1 MVFKLT
7 QWFYNLKLLRMK
19 EQAFLFYQR
28 WREQMKRLPDNER
41 LQIYDAICDYAFENK
56 ESNLAYYL
64 ESILDNIRLTINE
77 NRAKQQAFIELQ
89 KEKGRKSAESRKKKN
104 LTAVDLVQPNLTAV
118 NVGSTETTNNK
129 NKKENKK
136 EKSNNID
143 SSLNSESTST
153 EAVDPETGSDD
164 KIKIVKSDEEKE
176 NREYCNKVA
185 TYFNEQMQGK
195 QVKKIAKLNKER
207 ISRILARTKEYGKE
221 AVAQVIVK
229 TANSNFLNG
238 DNNRGFLAS
247 FDWIFRPT
255 NFPKIY
261 EGNYDNRTSIQRSTS
276 AAADNGRAQRDAAWR
291 AYATQRLEAANSE
304 SEKIPDPLQDL

>member
-1 MVFKLT
+1 MV
-7 QWFYNLKLLRMK
+7 LKLLRMK

-77 NRAKQQAFIELQ
+77 NRAKQEAFIELQ

-118 NVGSTETTNNK
+118 DVGSTETTNNK
-129 NKKENKK
+129 NKKENKNK
-136 EKSNNID
+136 KDNID
-143 SSLNSESTST
+143 SSLHSESTST
-153 EAVDPETGSDD
+153 EAVDSETESDG
-164 KIKIVKSDEEKE
+164 KITIVKSDEEKE
-176 NREYCNKVA
+176 NREYCNNVA
-185 TYFNEQMQGK
+185 KYFNEQMQGK
-195 QVKKIAKLNKER
+195 QVRKIVKLNQ
-207 ISRILARTKEYGKE
+207 SRMSQVLARTKEYGKE

-238 DNNRGFLAS
+238 DNNRGFLAT

>member
-1 MVFKLT
+1 
-7 QWFYNLKLLRMK
+7 MK

-77 NRAKQQAFIELQ
+77 NRAKQEAFIDKQ
-89 KEKGRKSAESRKKKN
+89 KANGSKGGRPRKSVETEQNPTKPMGYLENPEK
-104 LTAVDLVQPNLTAV
+104 PN
-118 NVGSTETTNNK
+118 ETNNK
-129 NKKENKK
+129 NKKENNNKK
-136 EKSNNID
+136 DNID
-143 SSLNSESTST
+143 SSLHSESTST

-238 DNNRGFLAS
+238 DNNRGFLAT

>member
-1 MVFKLT
+1 
-7 QWFYNLKLLRMK
+7 MK

-118 NVGSTETTNNK
+118 DVGSTKSTYNK
-129 NKKENKK
+129 NKKENNNKK
-136 EKSNNID
+136 DNID
-143 SSLNSESTST
+143 SSLHSESKST
-153 EAVDPETGSDD
+153 EAVDSETESDG
-164 KIKIVKSDEEKE
+164 KITIVKSDEEKE
-176 NREYCNKVA
+176 NREYCNNVA
-185 TYFNEQMQGK
+185 KYFNEQMQGK
-195 QVKKIAKLNKER
+195 QVRKIVKINQ
-207 ISRILARTKEYGKE
+207 SRMSQVLARTKEYGKE

-238 DNNRGFLAS
+238 DNNRGFLAT

-276 AAADNGRAQRDAAWR
+276 AAADNGRAQRDAEWR

>member
-1 MVFKLT
+1 
-7 QWFYNLKLLRMK
+7 MK

-118 NVGSTETTNNK
+118 NIGSTETTNNK

-143 SSLNSESTST
+143 SSLHSESTST

-238 DNNRGFLAS
+238 DNNRGFLAT

>member
-1 MVFKLT
+1 
-7 QWFYNLKLLRMK
+7 MK

-41 LQIYDAICDYAFENK
+41 LQIYDAICDYAFEKK

-77 NRAKQQAFIELQ
+77 NSAKQQAFIESRKANGSKGGRPRKSIETEQNLQ
-89 KEKGRKSAESRKKKN
+89 KPSGFLGN
-104 LTAVDLVQPNLTAV
+104 LQKAN
-118 NVGSTETTNNK
+118 ETNNK
-129 NKKENKK
+129 NKKENKNK
-136 EKSNNID
+136 KDNID
-143 SSLNSESTST
+143 SSLHSESTST
-153 EAVDPETGSDD
+153 ASVDPETESDG
-164 KIKIVKSDEEKE
+164 KITIVKSDEEKE

>member
-1 MVFKLT
+1 
-7 QWFYNLKLLRMK
+7 MK

-77 NRAKQQAFIELQ
+77 NRAKQQAFIDKQ
-89 KEKGRKSAESRKKKN
+89 KANGSKGGRPRKSVETEQNPTKPMGYLENPEK
-104 LTAVDLVQPNLTAV
+104 PN
-118 NVGSTETTNNK
+118 ETNNK

-143 SSLNSESTST
+143 SSLHSESTST

-164 KIKIVKSDEEKE
+164 KITIVKSDEEKE

-238 DNNRGFLAS
+238 DNNRGFLAT

>member
-1 MVFKLT
+1 
-7 QWFYNLKLLRMK
+7 MK

-77 NRAKQQAFIELQ
+77 NRAKQEAFIELQ
-89 KEKGRKSAESRKKKN
+89 KEKSRKGVEARNRKKSLGN
-104 LTAVDLVQPNLTAV
+104 PTQPTGNPRI
-118 NVGSTETTNNK
+118 TTDNPTQPNNK
-129 NKKENKK
+129 NKKENKNK
-136 EKSNNID
+136 KDNID
-143 SSLNSESTST
+143 SSLHSESTST
-153 EAVDPETGSDD
+153 EAVDSETGSDD

>member
-1 MVFKLT
+1 
-7 QWFYNLKLLRMK
+7 MK

-104 LTAVDLVQPNLTAV
+104 LTAVDLVQPNSTAV
-118 NVGSTETTNNK
+118 DVGSTETTNNK
-129 NKKENKK
+129 NKKENKNK
-136 EKSNNID
+136 KDNID
-143 SSLNSESTST
+143 SSLHSESTST
-153 EAVDPETGSDD
+153 EAVDPETESDE
-164 KIKIVKSDEEKE
+164 KITIVKSDEEKE

-185 TYFNEQMQGK
+185 KYFNEQMQGR
-195 QVKKIAKLNKER
+195 QVKKIVRLNQ
-207 ISRILARTKEYGKE
+207 SRMSQILARTKEYGKE

-238 DNNRGFLAS
+238 DNNRGFLAT

-261 EGNYDNRTSIQRSTS
+261 EGNYDNRTSIQRNTS
-276 AAADNGRAQRDAAWR
+276 AAADNGRAQRDAEWR
-291 AYATQRLEAANSE
+291 AYAMQRLQTANSE
-304 SEKIPDPLQDL
+304 SEEIPEALRDI

>member
-1 MVFKLT
+1 
-7 QWFYNLKLLRMK
+7 MK

-129 NKKENKK
+129 NKKENNNKK
-136 EKSNNID
+136 DNID
-143 SSLNSESTST
+143 SSLHSESTST
-153 EAVDPETGSDD
+153 EAVDSETESDG
-164 KIKIVKSDEEKE
+164 KITIVKSDEEKE
-176 NREYCNKVA
+176 NREYCNNVA
-185 TYFNEQMQGK
+185 KYFNEQMQGK
-195 QVKKIAKLNKER
+195 QVRKIVKLNQ
-207 ISRILARTKEYGKE
+207 SRMSQVLARTKEYGKE

-238 DNNRGFLAS
+238 DNNRGFLAT

-276 AAADNGRAQRDAAWR
+276 AADNGRAQRDAAWR

>member
-1 MVFKLT
+1 
-7 QWFYNLKLLRMK
+7 MK

>member
-1 MVFKLT
+1 
-7 QWFYNLKLLRMK
+7 MK

-77 NRAKQQAFIELQ
+77 NRAKQEAFIELQ
-89 KEKGRKSAESRKKKN
+89 KEKSRKGVEARNRKKILGN
-104 LTAVDLVQPNLTAV
+104 PTQPTGNPRVITDNPTQPTGNPRV
-118 NVGSTETTNNK
+118 ITDNPTQPNNK

-143 SSLNSESTST
+143 SSLHSESTST

-185 TYFNEQMQGK
+185 TYYNEQMQGK

-238 DNNRGFLAS
+238 DNNRGFLAT

>member
-1 MVFKLT
+1 
-7 QWFYNLKLLRMK
+7 MK

-41 LQIYDAICDYAFENK
+41 LLIYDAICDYAFDNK

-77 NRAKQQAFIELQ
+77 NRAKQEAFIESRKANGSKGGRPRKSIETEQNLQ
-89 KEKGRKSAESRKKKN
+89 KPSGFLGN
-104 LTAVDLVQPNLTAV
+104 LQKAN
-118 NVGSTETTNNK
+118 ETNNK
-129 NKKENKK
+129 NKKENNNKK
-136 EKSNNID
+136 DNID
-143 SSLNSESTST
+143 SSLHSESTST
-153 EAVDPETGSDD
+153 ASVDSETGSDD

>member
-1 MVFKLT
+1 
-7 QWFYNLKLLRMK
+7 MK

-77 NRAKQQAFIELQ
+77 NRAKQEAFIELQ
-89 KEKGRKSAESRKKKN
+89 KEKSRKGVEARNRKKSLGN
-104 LTAVDLVQPNLTAV
+104 PTQPTGNPRI
-118 NVGSTETTNNK
+118 TTDNPTQPNNK

-143 SSLNSESTST
+143 SSLHSESTST
-153 EAVDPETGSDD
+153 EAVDSETGSDD

-195 QVKKIAKLNKER
+195 QVRKIVKLNQ
-207 ISRILARTKEYGKE
+207 SRMSQVLARTKEYGKE
-221 AVAQVIVK
+221 AVAQVIIK

-238 DNNRGFLAS
+238 DNNRGFLAT

>member
-41 LQIYDAICDYAFENK
+41 LQIYDAICDYAFEKK

-77 NRAKQQAFIELQ
+77 NSAKQQAFIESRKANGSKGGRPRKSIETEQNLQ
-89 KEKGRKSAESRKKKN
+89 KPSGFLGN
-104 LTAVDLVQPNLTAV
+104 LQKAN
-118 NVGSTETTNNK
+118 ETNNK
-129 NKKENKK
+129 NKKENNNKK
-136 EKSNNID
+136 DNID
-143 SSLNSESTST
+143 SSLHSESTST
-153 EAVDPETGSDD
+153 EAVDPETGSDE
-164 KIKIVKSDEEKE
+164 KITIVKSDEEKE

-185 TYFNEQMQGK
+185 KYFNEQMQGR
-195 QVKKIAKLNKER
+195 QVKKIVRLNQ
-207 ISRILARTKEYGKE
+207 SRMSQILARTKEYGKE

-238 DNNRGFLAS
+238 DNNRGFLAT

-291 AYATQRLEAANSE
+291 AYAMQRLQAANSE
-304 SEKIPDPLQDL
+304 SEEIPEALRDI

>member
-1 MVFKLT
+1 
-7 QWFYNLKLLRMK
+7 MK

-41 LQIYDAICDYAFENK
+41 LQIYDAICDYAFEKK

-77 NRAKQQAFIELQ
+77 NSAKQEAFIELQ
-89 KEKGRKSAESRKKKN
+89 KEKSRKGVEARNRKKILGN
-104 LTAVDLVQPNLTAV
+104 PTQPTGNPRV
-118 NVGSTETTNNK
+118 TTDNPTQPNNK
-129 NKKENKK
+129 NKKENKNK
-136 EKSNNID
+136 KDNID
-143 SSLNSESTST
+143 SSLHSESKST
-153 EAVDPETGSDD
+153 EAVDPETESDE
-164 KIKIVKSDEEKE
+164 KITIVKSDEEKE

-185 TYFNEQMQGK
+185 KYFNEQMQGK
-195 QVKKIAKLNKER
+195 QVRKIVRLNQ
-207 ISRILARTKEYGKE
+207 SRMSQILARTKEYGKE

-238 DNNRGFLAS
+238 DNNRGFLAT

>member
-77 NRAKQQAFIELQ
+77 NRAKQEAFIESRKANGSKGGRPRKSIETEQNLQ
-89 KEKGRKSAESRKKKN
+89 KPSGFLGN
-104 LTAVDLVQPNLTAV
+104 LQKAN
-118 NVGSTETTNNK
+118 ETNNK
-129 NKKENKK
+129 NKKENNNKK
-136 EKSNNID
+136 DNID
-143 SSLNSESTST
+143 SSLHSESTST
-153 EAVDPETGSDD
+153 ASVDSETGSDD

-238 DNNRGFLAS
+238 DNNRCFLAS

-276 AAADNGRAQRDAAWR
+276 AAAENGRAQRDAAWR

>member
-77 NRAKQQAFIELQ
+77 NRAKQQAFIDKQ
-89 KEKGRKSAESRKKKN
+89 KANGSKGGRPRKSVETEQNPTKPMGYLENPEK
-104 LTAVDLVQPNLTAV
+104 PN
-118 NVGSTETTNNK
+118 ETNNK
-129 NKKENKK
+129 NKKENNNKK
-136 EKSNNID
+136 DNID
-143 SSLNSESTST
+143 SSLHSESTST
-153 EAVDPETGSDD
+153 ASVDSETESDG
-164 KIKIVKSDEEKE
+164 KITIVKSDEEKE
-176 NREYCNKVA
+176 NREYCNNVA
-185 TYFNEQMQGK
+185 KYFNEQMQGK
-195 QVKKIAKLNKER
+195 QVRKIVKLNQ
-207 ISRILARTKEYGKE
+207 SRMSQVLARTKEYGKE

-238 DNNRGFLAS
+238 DNNRGFLAT

-276 AAADNGRAQRDAAWR
+276 AADNGRAQRDAAWR

>member
-1 MVFKLT
+1 
-7 QWFYNLKLLRMK
+7 MK

-118 NVGSTETTNNK
+118 DVGSTETTNNK
-129 NKKENKK
+129 NKKENKNK
-136 EKSNNID
+136 KDNID
-143 SSLNSESTST
+143 SSLHSESTST
-153 EAVDPETGSDD
+153 ASVDSETESDG
-164 KIKIVKSDEEKE
+164 KITIVKSDEEKE
-176 NREYCNKVA
+176 NREYCNNVA
-185 TYFNEQMQGK
+185 KYFNEQMQGK
-195 QVKKIAKLNKER
+195 QVRKIVKLNQ
-207 ISRILARTKEYGKE
+207 SRMSQVLARTKEYGKE

-238 DNNRGFLAS
+238 DNNRGFLAT

-304 SEKIPDPLQDL
+304 SEKIPDPLQDH

>member
-1 MVFKLT
+1 
-7 QWFYNLKLLRMK
+7 MK

-77 NRAKQQAFIELQ
+77 NRAKQEAFIELQ
-89 KEKGRKSAESRKKKN
+89 KEKSRKGVEARNRKKILGN
-104 LTAVDLVQPNLTAV
+104 PTQPTGNPRV
-118 NVGSTETTNNK
+118 TTDNPTQPNNK
-129 NKKENKK
+129 NKKENKNK
-136 EKSNNID
+136 KDNID
-143 SSLNSESTST
+143 SSLHSESTST
-153 EAVDPETGSDD
+153 ASVDSETESDG
-164 KIKIVKSDEEKE
+164 KITIVKSDEEKE
-176 NREYCNKVA
+176 NREYCNNVA
-185 TYFNEQMQGK
+185 KYFNEQMQGK
-195 QVKKIAKLNKER
+195 QVRKIVKLNQ
-207 ISRILARTKEYGKE
+207 SRMSQVLARTKEYGKE

-238 DNNRGFLAS
+238 DNNRGFLAT

>member
-1 MVFKLT
+1 
-7 QWFYNLKLLRMK
+7 MK

-77 NRAKQQAFIELQ
+77 NRAKQQAFIDKQ
-89 KEKGRKSAESRKKKN
+89 KANGSKGGRPRKSVETEQNPTKPMGYLENPEK
-104 LTAVDLVQPNLTAV
+104 PN
-118 NVGSTETTNNK
+118 ETNNK
-129 NKKENKK
+129 NKKENNNKK
-136 EKSNNID
+136 DNID
-143 SSLNSESTST
+143 SSLHSESTST

-238 DNNRGFLAS
+238 DNNRGFLAT

>member
-1 MVFKLT
+1 
-7 QWFYNLKLLRMK
+7 MK

-41 LQIYDAICDYAFENK
+41 LLIYDAICDYAFENK

-118 NVGSTETTNNK
+118 DVGSTETTNNK
-129 NKKENKK
+129 NKKENKNK
-136 EKSNNID
+136 KDNID
-143 SSLNSESTST
+143 SSLHSESTST
-153 EAVDPETGSDD
+153 ASVDSETESDG
-164 KIKIVKSDEEKE
+164 KITIVKSDEEKE
-176 NREYCNKVA
+176 NREYCNNVA
-185 TYFNEQMQGK
+185 KYFNEQMQGK
-195 QVKKIAKLNKER
+195 QVRKIVKLNQ
-207 ISRILARTKEYGKE
+207 SRMSQVLARTKEYGKE

-238 DNNRGFLAS
+238 DNNRGFLAT

-291 AYATQRLEAANSE
+291 AYAMQRLQAANSE
-304 SEKIPDPLQDL
+304 SEEIPEALRDI

>member
-41 LQIYDAICDYAFENK
+41 LQIYDAICDYAFEKK

-77 NRAKQQAFIELQ
+77 NSAKQQAFIESRKANGSKGGRPRKSIETEQNLQ
-89 KEKGRKSAESRKKKN
+89 KPSGFLGN
-104 LTAVDLVQPNLTAV
+104 LQKAN
-118 NVGSTETTNNK
+118 ETNNK
-129 NKKENKK
+129 NKKENKNK
-136 EKSNNID
+136 KDNID
-143 SSLNSESTST
+143 SSLHSESTST
-153 EAVDPETGSDD
+153 EAVDPETESDG
-164 KIKIVKSDEEKE
+164 KITIVKSDEDKE
-176 NREYCNKVA
+176 NREYCNNVA
-185 TYFNEQMQGK
+185 KYFNEQMQGK
-195 QVKKIAKLNKER
+195 QVRKIVKLNQ
-207 ISRILARTKEYGKE
+207 SRMSQVLARTKEYGKE

-238 DNNRGFLAS
+238 DNNRGFLAT

>member
-1 MVFKLT
+1 
-7 QWFYNLKLLRMK
+7 MK

-41 LQIYDAICDYAFENK
+41 LQIYDAICDYAFDNK

-77 NRAKQQAFIELQ
+77 NRAKQEAFIELQ
-89 KEKGRKSAESRKKKN
+89 KEKSRKGVEARNRKKMLGN
-104 LTAVDLVQPNLTAV
+104 PTQPTGNPRV
-118 NVGSTETTNNK
+118 TTDNPTQPNNK
-129 NKKENKK
+129 NKNNNKK
-136 EKSNNID
+136 ENSNNID
-143 SSLNSESTST
+143 SSLHSESTST
-153 EAVDPETGSDD
+153 EAVDPETESDD
-164 KIKIVKSDEEKE
+164 KITIVKSDEEKE

-195 QVKKIAKLNKER
+195 QVKKIVKLNQ
-207 ISRILARTKEYGKE
+207 SRMSQVLARTKEYGKE
-221 AVAQVIVK
+221 AVAQVIIK

-238 DNNRGFLAS
+238 DNNRGFLAT

>member
-1 MVFKLT
+1 
-7 QWFYNLKLLRMK
+7 MK

-77 NRAKQQAFIELQ
+77 NRAKQEAFIELQ
-89 KEKGRKSAESRKKKN
+89 KEKSRKGVEARNRKKILGN
-104 LTAVDLVQPNLTAV
+104 PTQPTGNPRV
-118 NVGSTETTNNK
+118 TTDNPTQPNNK
-129 NKKENKK
+129 NKKENNNKK
-136 EKSNNID
+136 DNID
-143 SSLNSESTST
+143 SSLHSESTST
-153 EAVDPETGSDD
+153 ASVDSETESDG
-164 KIKIVKSDEEKE
+164 KITIVKSDEEKE
-176 NREYCNKVA
+176 NREYCNNVA
-185 TYFNEQMQGK
+185 KYFNEQMQGK
-195 QVKKIAKLNKER
+195 QVRKIVKLNQ
-207 ISRILARTKEYGKE
+207 SRMSQVLARTKEYGKE

-238 DNNRGFLAS
+238 DNNRGFLAT

-276 AAADNGRAQRDAAWR
+276 AADNGRAQRDAAWR

>member
-1 MVFKLT
+1 MVFNLT

-41 LQIYDAICDYAFENK
+41 LLIYDAICDYAFENK

-89 KEKGRKSAESRKKKN
+89 KEKSRKGVEARNRKKSLGN
-104 LTAVDLVQPNLTAV
+104 PTQPTGNPRV
-118 NVGSTETTNNK
+118 TTDNPTQPNNK
-129 NKKENKK
+129 NKKENKNK
-136 EKSNNID
+136 KDNID
-143 SSLNSESTST
+143 SSLHSESTST
-153 EAVDPETGSDD
+153 EAVDPETESDG
-164 KIKIVKSDEEKE
+164 KITIVKSDEEKE

-185 TYFNEQMQGK
+185 KYFNEQMQGR
-195 QVKKIAKLNKER
+195 QVKKIVRLNQ
-207 ISRILARTKEYGKE
+207 SRMSQILARTKEYGKE

-238 DNNRGFLAS
+238 DNNRGFLAT

-291 AYATQRLEAANSE
+291 AYAMQRLQAANSE
-304 SEKIPDPLQDL
+304 SEEIPEALRDI

>member
-1 MVFKLT
+1 
-7 QWFYNLKLLRMK
+7 MK

-28 WREQMKRLPDNER
+28 WREQMKRLPDTER

-56 ESNLAYYL
+56 ESDLAYYL

-77 NRAKQQAFIELQ
+77 NRTKQEAFIDRL
-89 KEKGRKSAESRKKKN
+89 KANGKKGGRPRK
-104 LTAVDLVQPNLTAV
+104 
-118 NVGSTETTNNK
+118 STETEQNLQKPSGFLGNLQKPNETNNK
-129 NKKENKK
+129 NKKENNNKK
-136 EKSNNID
+136 EKSNDID
-143 SSLNSESTST
+143 SSFHSESTST

-164 KIKIVKSDEEKE
+164 KITIVKSDEEKE
-176 NREYCNKVA
+176 NIEYCNKVA

-195 QVKKIAKLNKER
+195 QVKKIVRLNKER

-238 DNNRGFLAS
+238 DNNRGFLAT
-247 FDWIFRPT
+247 FDWIFRPA

-261 EGNYDNRTSIQRSTS
+261 EGNYDNRTSYQQSTNATS
-276 AAADNGRAQRDAAWR
+276 DNGRAQRDAAWR
-291 AYATQRLEAANSE
+291 AYAMQRLQAANSE
-304 SEKIPDPLQDL
+304 SEEIPEALRDI